1 MYKKFFT
8 KRLKKRFFAGAVAA
22 ALSISMINM
31 PVNIA
36 YAGSN
41 IDLSAYV
48 SMSGK
53 SETATAYGSN
63 NPSASVL
70 INLPSDMDERSE
82 FQSLGVGKLHV
93 NLSVSGFSA
102 CAGETAGAL
111 LFLQDDVDYGWNDG
125 NSWAAL
131 TTSGSID
138 LTFDMTSVNWGSG
151 SKVGKLGIQ
160 FTNLAEGSTVSYSIN
175 SIYFDATGD
184 YSSGGNGGGEV
195 DYGDIENNYAKLLQY
210 SLYFY
215 DANMC
220 GTEVNET
227 SLADWRGDCHTGDKT
242 TYQRSD
248 GSTVSVDLTGGFHD
262 AGDHVKFGLP
272 QAYAAFVLGMSYDT
286 DKAAYTMAGQVGH
299 LQSITEYF
307 ADYLVKCT
315 VLSADGTTVEAFC
328 CQVGQ
333 GGSGYDHGYWGA
345 PENQG
350 NSNRPIFFTSASDP
364 STDIVCLS
372 SAALAMHY
380 KNFGGDKYLDTAK
393 KLFDY
398 ADKNTKAVN
407 KSASTFYI
415 SSAWEDDYCLA
426 ALMLY
431 KVTGEEMYL
440 SKFNVLSSNANA
452 QKGYWPLG
460 WDNVGP
466 AVAYYNNNSAPLNAV
481 MNLNDGTT
489 LNDGYRCL
497 SDWGSA
503 RYNTSMQYIGLLYDD
518 LNHSNTYETWA
529 KKQMSCI
536 LGNNNSRTCFVA
548 GYNSLSA
555 KYPHHRAA
563 SGYTGGD
570 KGQTPQAHVLLG
582 ALVGGPM
589 TNGSYTDSAS
599 DYTCNEVAIDYNATL
614 VAAAAAL
621 YRRNCTDKTT
631 QYLDGD
637 YYHVGETAPVGPDT
651 TTTPD
656 NPDDKTTGSSETSG
670 DDKST
675 EKTEDDKTS
684 SSTEDDKTSSST
696 ETSEDDKTSSSTE
709 TTEDDKTSS
718 STETT
723 EDDKTSSSTE
733 DDKTSSSTETTE
745 DDKTSSSTE
754 TTEDDKTSS
763 STETTEDDKTSS
775 STETTENDKTT
786 ESTTTEAPSKP
797 VIKLSK
803 PKIKKVENTASG
815 VKITW
820 GKVANAKRYDVYRKI
835 GSGKAKKIASVKSG
849 TSYIDKKAKSN
860 GKVYYYAVRAVNGS
874 KYTTSKYL
882 KTVYVSRPAISSAKS
897 KSSKKMTVTWKNIKK
912 ASGYQIRYGLNK
924 NLSKVKPVT
933 VKGGSKK
940 TKTISSLKKGKKYYV
955 QVRAYRKVKGKNYYS
970 DWSVRKVVKIKK

>member
-1 MYKKFFT
+1 MGKRFFT
-8 KRLKKRFFAGAVAA
+8 KKLRKRFFAGAVAA
-22 ALSISMINM
+22 ALSISMITM
-31 PVNIA
+31 PA
-36 YAGSN
+36 TTALASSD

-48 SMSGK
+48 SMSGT
-53 SETATAYGSN
+53 SETATAYGSG

-70 INLPSDMDERSE
+70 ISLPANMDERSE
-82 FQSLGVGKLHV
+82 LQSLGVGKLHV
-93 NLSVSGFSA
+93 NLSASA
-102 CAGETAGAL
+102 FTSCGDDVGAL
-111 LFLQDDVDYGWNDG
+111 LFFQDNVDYGWNDG
-125 NSWAAL
+125 KSWTAL
-131 TTSGSID
+131 SKNGSID
-138 LTFDMTSVNWGSG
+138 LTLDMTSVNWGSA

-160 FTNLAEGSTVSYSIN
+160 FTNLAAGSTVSYTIN

-184 YSSGGNGGGEV
+184 YSGGNSSSGEV

-220 GTEVNET
+220 GTGVNET
-227 SLADWRGDCHTGDKT
+227 SLVDWRGDCHTGDKA
-242 TYQRSD
+242 TYTRSD
-248 GSTVSVDLTGGFHD
+248 GSTVEVDLTGGFHD

-286 DKAAYTMAGQVGH
+286 DKAAYTMAGQEGH
-299 LQSITEYF
+299 LKSISQYF

-315 VLSADGTTVEAFC
+315 VLSADKTTVEAFC

-350 NSNRPIFFTSASDP
+350 NGNRPIFFTGADDP

-372 SAALAMHY
+372 AAALAMHY
-380 KNFGGDKYLDTAK
+380 KNFGGDQYLDTAK

-398 ADKNTKAVN
+398 ADKNNKAVN
-407 KSASTFYI
+407 KSATGFYN
-415 SSAWEDDYCLA
+415 SKAWEDDYCLA

-431 KVTGEEMYL
+431 QLTKDETYRT
-440 SKFNVLSSNANA
+440 KFNALSSNENA

-481 MNLNDGTT
+481 MNLGDGTT
-489 LNDGYRCL
+489 LADGYRCL

-518 LNHSNTYETWA
+518 LNHSNQYEAWA
-529 KKQMSCI
+529 KQQMSHI
-536 LGNNNSRTCFVA
+536 LGNNSLHTCFVV

-570 KGQTPQAHVLLG
+570 KGQTAQAHVLLG

-589 TNGSYTDSAS
+589 TNGTYEDSAS
-599 DYTCNEVAIDYNATL
+599 NYTCNEVAIDYNVTL

-621 YRRNCTDKTT
+621 YRRNCTDKAT
-631 QYLDGD
+631 QYLDGG
-637 YYHVGETAPVGPDT
+637 YYHVGETAPVGPE
-651 TTTPD
+651 TTPD
-656 NPDDKTTGSSETSG
+656 NPDDDKTTATSE

-675 EKTEDDKTS
+675 EATEGDQ
-684 SSTEDDKTSSST
+684 STATTEATEGDQSTATTEATEGDQSTATTEATEGDQSTATTEAT
-696 ETSEDDKTSSSTE
+696 ETDQPTATTEATEGDQPTATTEATEATEGDQPTATTEATE
-709 TTEDDKTSS
+709 TDQPTEAG
-718 STETT
+718 
-723 EDDKTSSSTE
+723 
-733 DDKTSSSTETTE
+733 
-745 DDKTSSSTE
+745 
-754 TTEDDKTSS
+754 
-763 STETTEDDKTSS
+763 
-775 STETTENDKTT
+775 KTT
-786 ESTTTEAPSKP
+786 ESATTETPAKPAVKLSKP
-797 VIKLSK
+797 VIK
-803 PKIKKVENTASG
+803 KVANTATG
-815 VKITW
+815 TKITW
-820 GKVANAKRYDVYRKI
+820 GKVANAKRYDIYRKI

-849 TSYIDKKAKSN
+849 TSYVDKKAKSN
-860 GKVYYYAVRAVNGS
+860 GKVYYYSVRAVNGS
-874 KYTTSKYL
+874 KYAASKYA
-882 KTVYVSRPAISSAKS
+882 KTVYVSRPTISSAKS
-897 KSSKKMTVTWKNIKK
+897 KSSKKMTVTWKKINK
-912 ASGYQIRYGLNK
+912 ASGYQIRYSLNK
-924 NLSKVKPVT
+924 NLSKAKTVT

-955 QVRAYRKVKGKNYYS
+955 QIRAYRRVKGKNYYS
-970 DWSVRKVVKIKK
+970 DWSKKKVVKVKK